1 MNAPYAAPHSG
12 LRRAQPEPET
22 LRPDGWIYLNAL
34 ADAIL
39 VVDGDNRIR
48 FANLAAENLL
58 SSSRAVICRR
68 NLAQYFPVDSPIF
81 SLLHQARETG
91 STVADSD
98 TSLDSLQRT
107 ISHVAV
113 HASPV
118 HASTV
123 DASTV
128 DASTVDD
135 DRGSVVLSFR
145 EQSIVHQIDR
155 QLSHRSAARSVSAL
169 ASLLAHEIRNPLS
182 GIKGAAQLLETAVPT
197 EDRPLANLICDEADR
212 LNALVDRFEI
222 FADRPLVQREAVNI
236 HEVLGRVR
244 QSAEN
249 GFAKG
254 RRIVEDYDPS
264 LPPVLGDRDRLI
276 QVFLNLVKNAAEAAP
291 DREGEIRLRTAYRSG
306 VRIAAPANDGFIRL
320 PIVVSVEDNGPGIP
334 RELRNHLFDAF
345 VTTKASGSG
354 LGLALV
360 AKIVEEIG
368 GVVEFDRDNGRTVF
382 QVLLPAQERL

>member
-1 MNAPYAAPHSG
+1 MNAPYAAPHSGPHSG

-68 NLAQYFPVDSPIF
+68 TLAQYFPVDSPIF

-123 DASTV
+123 D
-128 DASTVDD
+128 D
-135 DRGSVVLSFR
+135 DRGSIVLSFR

-197 EDRPLANLICDEADR
+197 EDRPLANLICEEADR